1 MLPHYTLN
9 YSNPI
14 LCLRSVGPH
23 VWLRPEC
30 CHSFLTC
37 HLQNLVTSGA
47 KKKGVCGESTAH
59 SPLFKEKRGDSKR
72 HVSAQSNRSL
82 ALMVTMQLHRDRW
95 DLSCCAEGC
104 FSCSFW
110 GLESTYH
117 TIPPYRLFKR
127 VLRVK
132 PLTPWPPLL
141 QCCCLK

>member
-1 MLPHYTLN
+1 MSGLDLNAATAFSLVISTTL
-9 YSNPI
+9 S
-14 LCLRSVGPH
+14 
-23 VWLRPEC
+23 
-30 CHSFLTC
+30 
-37 HLQNLVTSGA
+37 LQEHKKKR
-47 KKKGVCGESTAH
+47 KKKGVCGAPTAH
-59 SPLFKEKRGDSKR
+59 SPLFKEKRGGSKR
-72 HVSAQSNRSL
+72 HVSAQSDRSL
-82 ALMVTMQLHRDRW
+82 ALMVTVLLHRDRW

-104 FSCSFW
+104 FSGSFW